1 MFVIFFVICQ
11 NCIKECTLA
20 PLGVY
25 NDDYDCTHKS

>member
-1 MFVIFFVICQ
+1 MFVIFFVIRQ

-25 NDDYDCTHKS
+25 NDAYD